1 MTDSS
6 RQATR
11 YQMLERERKSSTRQ
25 VLLDGVLK
33 ALPTI
38 CVVAFAV
45 WFAIRF
51 GDVIGTRL
59 LPNIEGF
66 KAFGVELTFAKS
78 NLQKV
83 PAGKLDDDNDGK
95 QNPNYAKDARKLMND
110 AAREQIIRRTSFLAP
125 LLRNSHIL
133 WVDDHPENNISQRNF
148 LQSIGISIDCAQ
160 DNRTA
165 YLLLERQRLNDTP
178 YDLVISDYD
187 RDNEHGET
195 GFTLLQEMRD
205 RGYQQKVI
213 YFTSS
218 EEKKPANAF
227 ALTNRSKDLLNFIFD
242 VLERENTAKN

>member
-1 MTDSS
+1 
-6 RQATR
+6 
-11 YQMLERERKSSTRQ
+11 
-25 VLLDGVLK
+25 LDGILK

-38 CVVAFAV
+38 CVLIFAV
-45 WFAIRF
+45 WFAVRF

-59 LPNIEGF
+59 LPNIQGF
-66 KAFGVELTFAKS
+66 KAFGVELTFAIS
-78 NLQKV
+78 NLEKV
-83 PAGKLDDDNDGK
+83 PTAAAPD
-95 QNPNYAKDARKLMND
+95 PNGQGSSYATNKSLPMSG

-187 RDNEHGET
+187 RDQEHGET
-195 GFTLLQEMRD
+195 GFRLLQEMRA

-213 YFTSS
+213 YFTAS
-218 EEKKPANAF
+218 EEKKPADAF